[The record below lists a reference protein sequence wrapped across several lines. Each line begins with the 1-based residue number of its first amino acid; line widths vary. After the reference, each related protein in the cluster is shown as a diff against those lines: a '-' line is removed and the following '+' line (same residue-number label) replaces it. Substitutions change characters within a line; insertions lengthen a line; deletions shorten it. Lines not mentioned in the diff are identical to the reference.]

1 MSQWQV
7 EHYRAVFRN
16 TSFRRFWLGFTFSA
30 VGDAM
35 TRIALIWF
43 VYQSTKSAQ
52 AVGILL
58 LCYTGPVV
66 VGGLFAGVLLDRF
79 NRRVVMLID
88 AIFRGA
94 VVALIPLFYFSGHLA
109 FWHIYLVA
117 GVYGCFMMISLAGGP
132 SLIPGLVSQS
142 QLATANALE
151 TLSYTLSG
159 VFGPPIAGLL
169 IARFG
174 APSVMI
180 IDVCS
185 YITFALALARV
196 DVKGEH
202 EESARECEVVY
213 RFRDAVS
220 LVLHNRV
227 LLSTTLMFILF
238 NVGEG
243 FLSVWLPLFAVQ
255 TLRGGPDLYGLLL
268 GTLAG
273 GEVIGSLLAGS
284 LVFPLSLGALICLA
298 QVLSGASLILLLL
311 GPSIWWTEA
320 GLALLGLFS
329 APLTIW
335 AQTLRMKIIPE
346 RLRGRVFALLRT
358 LMQSSG
364 PLASG
369 GAGALL
375 LIVGIPAIIGLSA
388 VLVGLPGVFGYA
400 VKQLRS
406 PAEPVQSAKLEVVER
421 S

>member
-7 EHYRAVFRN
+7 ENYRAVFRN
-16 TSFRRFWLGFTFSA
+16 ASFRRFWLGFTFSA

-66 VGGLFAGVLLDRF
+66 IGGLFAGALLDRF
-79 NRRVVMLID
+79 DRRMVMLID
-88 AIFRGA
+88 NVFRGV
-94 VVALIPLFYFSGHLA
+94 VVALVPLFYFSGHLA
-109 FWHIYLVA
+109 LWHVYLVA

-151 TLSYTLSG
+151 TLSYTISG

-169 IARFG
+169 IVRFG

-180 IDVCS
+180 IDACS
-185 YITFALALARV
+185 YAAFALALARV

-202 EESARECEVVY
+202 EELARESKVVY

-220 LVLHNRV
+220 LVLRNRV
-227 LLSTTLMFILF
+227 LLSTTLMFMLF

-255 TLRGGPDLYGLLL
+255 TLRGGPELYGLLL

-298 QVLSGASLILLLL
+298 QGLSGASLALLLL
-311 GPSIWWTEA
+311 GPGIWWTVA

-375 LIVGIPAIIGLSA
+375 LMVGIPAMIGLSA

-406 PAEPVQSAKLEVVER
+406 PAEPALAAKLEVVER